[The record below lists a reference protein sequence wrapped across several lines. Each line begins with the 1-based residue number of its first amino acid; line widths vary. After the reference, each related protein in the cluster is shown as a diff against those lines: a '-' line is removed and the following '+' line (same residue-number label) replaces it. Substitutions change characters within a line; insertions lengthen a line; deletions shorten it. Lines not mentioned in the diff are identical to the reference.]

1 MFEANPNT
9 VVVIVGSYPFAVV
22 WEDEHIPAM
31 LYSSHAGQELGHAVA
46 DVLFGDYNPAGRLN
60 MTWYRSA
67 DQLPDL
73 MDYDIIKGKRT
84 YQYFDGEVLYPFG
97 HGRSFTD
104 FQYSDLRLSDAEI
117 NSDGQLEVTI
127 RIENI
132 GNLAGDEV
140 VQLYARANES
150 RVQRPFKTL
159 KGFQRVHLLPGLSE
173 IVTFTLLMAE
183 LAFWDVTRD
192 RYCVESGAYTVM
204 VGSSSGSLLAEASF
218 SVHGET
224 IPARKLDNPVR
235 AANYDD
241 YEGVYLDACCEGGG
255 ASLRNHGVAA
265 WIAFQNADLGS
276 GVDAFE
282 ARVAQAEA
290 GAKIEIR
297 LDAPDGRLIG
307 ICAVSPTGGWQAWTT
322 VKAELSGAA
331 GIRDVYLIFDGTVQI
346 SWFRLYSSS

>member
-1 MFEANPNT
+1 
-9 VVVIVGSYPFAVV
+9 
-22 WEDEHIPAM
+22 M

-60 MTWYRSA
+60 MTWYRST

-84 YQYFDGEVLYPFG
+84 YQYFDGKVLYPFG

-104 FQYSDLRLSDAEI
+104 FQYSDLRLSCVDLAVDSLLNVSI
-117 NSDGQLEVTI
+117 Q
-127 RIENI
+127 IENI

-140 VQLYARANES
+140 VQLYVRANES
-150 RVQRPFKTL
+150 RVQRPSKTL
-159 KGFQRVHLLPGLSE
+159 KGFQRVPLLPSQSE
-173 IVTFTLLMAE
+173 SVTFTLPVAE

-192 RYCVESGAYTVM
+192 RYCVESGSYTVM
-204 VGSSSGSLLAEASF
+204 VGSSSGSLLVEASF

-224 IPARKLDNPVR
+224 IPPRKLDGPVR

-241 YEGVYLDACCEGGG
+241 YEGVYLDACREGGG
-255 ASLRNHGVAA
+255 TSLRNQRAA
-265 WIAFQNADLGS
+265 GWIAFRGADLGS
-276 GVDAFE
+276 GVDLFE

-297 LDAPDGRLIG
+297 LDAADGLLVG
-307 ICAVSPTGGWQAWTT
+307 ICTVPPTGGWQAWTT
-322 VKAELSGAA
+322 VKAALSGAA
-331 GIRDVYLIFDGTVQI
+331 GIRDVYLVFDGTVQI